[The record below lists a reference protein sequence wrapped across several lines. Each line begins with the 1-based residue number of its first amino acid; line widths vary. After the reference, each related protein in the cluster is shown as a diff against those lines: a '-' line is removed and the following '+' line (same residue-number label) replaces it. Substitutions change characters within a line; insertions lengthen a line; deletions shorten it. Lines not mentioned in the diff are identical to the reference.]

1 MSITWINS
9 KFRAAS
15 ELYFLIT
22 PKIFFSKTIK
32 DGHIMYKQHSCVA
45 TTIEIIISIVVENEF
60 ETKLH
65 IATTIEI
72 TTTIEIIISI
82 VVENEFQ
89 T

>member
-1 MSITWINS
+1 MDI
-9 KFRAAS
+9 A
-15 ELYFLIT
+15 LI
-22 PKIFFSKTIK
+22 
-32 DGHIMYKQHSCVA
+32 DGDLWFPCVNDPGISCVA
-45 TTIEIIISIVVENEF
+45 TTIEITTTIEIIISIVVENKLQ
-60 ETKLH
+60 TWLH